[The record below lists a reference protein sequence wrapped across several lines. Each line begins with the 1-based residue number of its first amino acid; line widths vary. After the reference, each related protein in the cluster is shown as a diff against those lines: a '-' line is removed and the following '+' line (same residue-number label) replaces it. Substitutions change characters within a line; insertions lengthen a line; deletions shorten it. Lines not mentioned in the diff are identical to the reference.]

1 MWQNIS
7 QSPGATA
14 TALLDPPDTGSRD
27 PWHVP
32 SQEEPLLVALR
43 RGDEA
48 AYSFL
53 LQRYHKPMFRRA
65 LFYVSDPRVAE
76 EVVQEAWM
84 GIVQGLHR
92 FEGRCTLRTWIFR
105 ILANC
110 AQTRGVRESRY
121 ILFSSL
127 PLSLQDPEDEEGAIN
142 DEMLYSHG
150 QPSTLFQKILFY
162 QQQVTEPEEF
172 LLAKELGMMIQGALM
187 LLPPRLRRI
196 MTLRTIEGW
205 TAEEVCHRL
214 KISKEN
220 QRVLLHRA
228 RVQMRTMLMP
238 YIADE

>member
-1 MWQNIS
+1 MWQSIS

-27 PWHVP
+27 QWHVP
-32 SQEEPLLVALR
+32 SQEEPLLEALR
-43 RGDEA
+43 RGEEA
-48 AYSFL
+48 AYNSL

-65 LFYVSDPRVAE
+65 LCYVSDPRVAE

-84 GIVQGLHR
+84 GIVQGLQR

-105 ILANC
+105 ILTNC

-121 ILFSSL
+121 ILFSAL
-127 PLSLQDPEDEEGAIN
+127 PFSFQESEDEEGTIN
-142 DEMLYSHG
+142 DEALYAQG
-150 QPSTLFQKILFY
+150 QSSTLFQKILFY

-172 LLAKELGMMIQGALM
+172 LLAKELTMMIQGALM

-205 TAEEVCHRL
+205 TAEEVCYRL

-228 RVQMRTMLMP
+228 RTQMRTMLMP